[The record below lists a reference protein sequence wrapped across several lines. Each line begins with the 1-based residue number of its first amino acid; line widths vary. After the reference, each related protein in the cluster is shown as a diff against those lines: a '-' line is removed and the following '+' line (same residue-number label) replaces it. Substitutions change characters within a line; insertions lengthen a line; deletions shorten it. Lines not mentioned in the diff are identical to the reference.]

1 MSQSTKIAVCIVLI
15 LLSIVTSAF
24 ATFPFLWST
33 SVRVRV
39 GPPSPDFELSADPF
53 SQKVSQGGTATY
65 TIMVV
70 SINGFSHPVQL
81 SLSELPLGV
90 TATLNPEQ
98 VTPPPDSS
106 ATSDLEISVSTVA
119 TPGSYTITITGTNGT
134 LTHSVD
140 ISLEITAAVET
151 PIADSF
157 VFPVQPVN
165 EWTIYEGGEFGF
177 YREWASGYHSGEDW
191 NRIDGNDLGEPVYA
205 VANGIVTHI
214 DNQAKSLVIK
224 HTAPEGSYFRI
235 PGKDATTNRGTSYS
249 YPEEYVSAIYS
260 VYIHIDISPHITK
273 ETIVNQG
280 DVIGHIIDPG
290 GGPHLHFEIR
300 HPEAQHSAK
309 GSMLLPVSNWAP
321 YGTTDTNG
329 HYLDMQTLV
338 DSGARDPSDFIN
350 ANLKVTE
357 NQPPV
362 ADAGLDQSVF
372 SGDFVIFNGSKSD
385 DPDGTIVS
393 YRWDFGDGTTEEGRI
408 VSHRFR
414 GAQNGPKTYTVTLT
428 VKDNEGATAT
438 DTVSV
443 TVTPLE
449 RSVEISESP
458 IFARMTVTYN
468 WIEQSDGE
476 DVYIISKIHVEAEG
490 FVGVFVPGIWEW
502 EGLLPED
509 IFYEVLFATGGKAE
523 KTYWSTDEP
532 PFDTKPVLGKQP
544 PIVTRIFQEETFKG
558 IQVKGTV
565 NLMSIYVQGFTLKL
579 WPPWETGVEV
589 EWFEFAAEHF
599 YPHAPP
605 VEPGL
610 IQQLLDMLLDEIM
623 DMVIGHL
630 GSPGELRIYD
640 AQGRV
645 TGLVNG
651 EVRQEIPNSVYF
663 NNTVIILSQNSTYC
677 YEVVGTGEGSYKLMV
692 ASFVQGETNMFT
704 AKDILI
710 STNTVH
716 RYTIDWVALS
726 QGEEGVIVQ
735 IDSEGDGTFEK
746 TFTSDA
752 DLTQDEFKLHVPTED
767 LPMWILSAAIAIIAA
782 VTITVGV
789 FLKKR
794 RRRAI
799 E

>member
-24 ATFPFLWST
+24 AIFPSLWNVP
-33 SVRVRV
+33 VRVKV
-39 GPPSPDFELSADPF
+39 GSPSPDFELSADPF
-53 SQKVSQGGTATY
+53 SQKVPQGGTATY
-65 TIMVV
+65 TITVA
-70 SINGFSHPVQL
+70 SINGFSQPVQL

-98 VTPPPDSS
+98 VTPPQDSS
-106 ATSDLEISVSTVA
+106 ATSTLTVYVSDTA
-119 TPGSYTITITGTNGT
+119 TLGSYTLTVTGNSDTI
-134 LTHSVD
+134 THSVN
-140 ISLEITAAVET
+140 ISLEITATVET

-321 YGTTDTNG
+321 YGTIDTNG
-329 HYLDMQTLV
+329 HYLNMQTLV

-372 SGDFVIFNGSKSD
+372 SGDFVIFNGSKSND
-385 DPDGTIVS
+385 HDGTIVS

-428 VKDNEGATAT
+428 VEDDEGATAT

-468 WIEQSDGE
+468 WIEKAEGE
-476 DVYIISKIHVEAEG
+476 DVYIISKIHVEAKG
-490 FVGVFVPGIWEW
+490 FVGVFVPAIWVWRYDPFLGEI
-502 EGLLPED
+502 PD
-509 IFYEVLFATGGKAE
+509 IDFLDYRFVFLGEAKDV
-523 KTYWSTDEP
+523 YEP
-532 PFDTKPVLGKQP
+532 PFETKPIIGVNP
-544 PIVTRIFQEETFKG
+544 PVARRTFEEGAFEG
-558 IQVKGTV
+558 IEVRGTDV
-565 NLMSIYVQGFTLKL
+565 MSIYVQGYKPEAGLL
-579 WPPWETGVEV
+579 PIGVEL
-589 EWFEFAAEHF
+589 FEFSSNHF
-599 YPHAPP
+599 VPGAPP
-605 VEPGL
+605 VEPSL
-610 IQQLLDMLLDEIM
+610 IQQLLNMLLDELADLLM
-623 DMVIGHL
+623 GKLD
-630 GSPGELRIYD
+630 SPGELRVYD
-640 AQGRV
+640 AEGRV

-651 EVRQEIPNSVYF
+651 EIVEEIPNSAYY
-663 NNTVIILSQNSTYC
+663 NNTVMVLFPNSTY
-677 YEVVGTGEGSYKLMV
+677 YFEVVGTEEGSYRLFV
-692 ASFVQGETNMFT
+692 ASLEQGESYNFT
-704 AKDILI
+704 ATDIPI
-710 STNTVH
+710 SVKTIH
-716 RYTIDWVALS
+716 QYTIDWEALVA
-726 QGEEGVIVQ
+726 GGEGVTVKV
-735 IDSEGDGTFEK
+735 DSEGDGTFER
-746 TFTSDA
+746 TFTA
-752 DLTQDEFKLHVPTED
+752 DSELTQHEFELQARSVEA
-767 LPMWILSAAIAIIAA
+767 LPMWVLGVAIVVISTATIIAGA
-782 VTITVGV
+782 

-794 RRRAI
+794 RQYAKG
-799 E
+799 